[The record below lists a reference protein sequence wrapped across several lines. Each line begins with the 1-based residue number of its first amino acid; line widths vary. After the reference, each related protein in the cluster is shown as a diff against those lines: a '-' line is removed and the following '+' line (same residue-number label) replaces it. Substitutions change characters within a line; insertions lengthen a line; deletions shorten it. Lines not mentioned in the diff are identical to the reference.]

1 MVKKNALTSIE
12 KFLNRN
18 CFYLFLF
25 LFTLILCYVME
36 ITNRPVKENLTNKQK
51 RKMRIGFQNTREKY
65 NNKIENLEYSIN
77 KGIRNLDR
85 KKKNTFKDGK
95 ENLSKMFKKFTFK

>member
-25 LFTLILCYVME
+25 LFTLVLCYIME
-36 ITNRPVKENLTNKQK
+36 ITNRPVKENFTRKQK
-51 RKMRIGFQNTREKY
+51 RKMRKGIETTRENY
-65 NNKIENLEYSIN
+65 NNKIDSLEYKIN
-77 KGIRNLDR
+77 KGMRNLQR
-85 KKKNTFKDGK
+85 KKKDTFKNGK
-95 ENLSKMFKKFTFK
+95 KNISKMFKKFTFK

>member
-1 MVKKNALTSIE
+1 MVRKNAMTSIE
-12 KFLNRN
+12 KFLNKN

-51 RKMRIGFQNTREKY
+51 RKMRIGFQNTRENY
-65 NNKIENLEYSIN
+65 NEKIDNLEYTIN

-85 KKKNTFKDGK
+85 KKKESIKNGK
-95 ENLSKMFKKFTFK
+95 EKLSKMFKKFTFK

>member
-25 LFTLILCYVME
+25 LFTLVVCYVME
-36 ITNRPVKENLTNKQK
+36 IKNRPVKGNLTNKQK
-51 RKMRIGFQNTREKY
+51 RKMRIGFQNTRENY
-65 NNKIENLEYSIN
+65 NKKIENLEYTIN
-77 KGIRNLDR
+77 KGIQNLHR
-85 KKKNTFKDGK
+85 KKTDSVKTGK
-95 ENLSKMFKKFTFK
+95 EKLSKMFKKFTFK